1 MGNRTDPKC
10 RQEICSLLSKIRRKK
25 SKIHEQRQDPG
36 WRGGHLCR
44 AVRKAA
50 LWGEELRS
58 ENLSQNSVHMN
69 TQAEEFREH
78 LFGICYSKLPL
89 SRRQCSEMETQVNR
103 ANTSQNATPVCIY
116 YVTRSIG
123 QAFGGG
129 RYLLT
134 YK

>member
-1 MGNRTDPKC
+1 MSKDKTLGGGVATSAGRLG
-10 RQEICSLLSKIRRKK
+10 RQPS
-25 SKIHEQRQDPG
+25 G
-36 WRGGHLCR
+36 
-44 AVRKAA
+44 
-50 LWGEELRS
+50 GEELRS

-129 RYLLT
+129 AVPFDLQIRFYLV
-134 YK
+134 